1 MSVWFQL
8 ISLMLKRDDGA
19 LRPNVMMLAH
29 ESLVVC
35 LVDNLMISILSAN
48 YVVIGVAMI
57 YFVITLDV
65 SLKLICY

>member
-1 MSVWFQL
+1 
-8 ISLMLKRDDGA
+8 
-19 LRPNVMMLAH
+19 MMLAH